1 MSVILSTLISLDN
14 VRFSRLDPVYDVSL
28 QIIQIAPLSSPRNV
42 NLIGTN
48 KETDTKILLL
58 MFALFKQVPKSLNA
72 H

>member
-1 MSVILSTLISLDN
+1 MSVTVYINIILDN

-58 MFALFKQVPKSLNA
+58 MFALFKQVLMSLNA